1 MSTVTTSQAAA
12 QAVEPVASPEL
23 FALTDEQ
30 IIGLTTDLPEDDS
43 AAGRAS
49 PAQNSQQTSTT
60 DAATADTQQPVA
72 ANTDEVAAFKSI
84 YPGGI
89 AEAKSA
95 ADAARQLADIDSAFF
110 RGDAT
115 SRTQLARRM
124 MEQDPAAFREMVN
137 AAVRLLGET
146 PAQAAPQSQQQ
157 QQPSQITQA
166 HQQTAI
172 DPQLSRSYASF
183 EQAANA
189 DLERSV
195 GASIDR
201 TLQQA
206 LPNLRQLQS
215 TDGAALPQRLAS
227 AVRDEIDAALRS
239 DTQLG
244 SQISKILEARRFDDS
259 SRAQVVR
266 LIDTR
271 AQQLVPTA
279 VRRVVNTWTQ
289 TALGARRPENQT
301 ATNTAATTSHTQSSK
316 STQQSPKSSAQPQP
330 QRSTPNNVDYRRL
343 SDEQILD
350 L

>member
-1 MSTVTTSQAAA
+1 MSTVTTPEATAPAAI
-12 QAVEPVASPEL
+12 PLTSPEL

-30 IIGLTTDLPEDDS
+30 IIGLTADLS
-43 AAGRAS
+43 AEEATHATA
-49 PAQNSQQTSTT
+49 PSTT
-60 DAATADTQQPVA
+60 PEAQQAATENTQQLTTA
-72 ANTDEVAAFKSI
+72 AADEVSAFKTL

-89 AEAKSA
+89 TEAKSA
-95 ADAARQLADIDSAFF
+95 ADAARQLAEIDSAFF

-115 SRTQLARRM
+115 SRAQLARRM

-137 AAVRLLGET
+137 AAVRLLDET
-146 PAQAAPQSQQQ
+146 PSPTA
-157 QQPSQITQA
+157 QQPQPQPAATQSN
-166 HQQTAI
+166 QQPAI
-172 DPQLSRSYASF
+172 DLQLSRSYATF

-206 LPNLRQLQS
+206 LPNLRQLQ
-215 TDGAALPQRLAS
+215 TAGGAALPQRLAS
-227 AVRDEIDAALRS
+227 AVREEIDAALRS

-244 SQISKILEARRFDDS
+244 SQITKILEARRFDDS

-279 VRRVVNTWTQ
+279 VRRVLNTWTQ
-289 TALGARRPENQT
+289 TALGVRQPQQQSDRP
-301 ATNTAATTSHTQSSK
+301 ATTSTTPNK
-316 STQQSPKSSAQPQP
+316 SVATQQKSPQ
-330 QRSTPNNVDYRRL
+330 QRSHAPTTVDYRRL